1 MLFVMVSSGNVCLM
15 LTLTI
20 VDLAATKVQLVL
32 PQEGVKV
39 LGKKKKQRNLAV
51 QVRCERKSEK
61 RGGERERW
69 GLQSAVWTGPAVCL
83 ELPGFG
89 TK

>member
-1 MLFVMVSSGNVCLM
+1 MLFVMVSSGSLCLILM
-15 LTLTI
+15 LTT
-20 VDLAATKVQLVL
+20 VALAATRVQLVF

-39 LGKKKKQRNLAV
+39 LGKKKRNHAV
-51 QVRCERKSEK
+51 QVRYENKSQK
-61 RGGERERW
+61 CGRERVK
-69 GLQSAVWTGPAVCL
+69 GRSLQSVVWTGPAVCL